1 MTKTE
6 TLNLIKTII
15 GEAKDTLSTDYN
27 YDEALDYC
35 EKEIAAIA
43 KKAAKAKETAA
54 AKKTEVNP
62 LREALFEALSDSD
75 FEPIATIVEKLNDP
89 EVTIYQATYQLN
101 YLVKEEER
109 AEKADI
115 TVGNRKIK
123 GYRKIGA

>member
-123 GYRKIGA
+123 GYRKIWA

>member
-43 KKAAKAKETAA
+43 KKAVKAKETAA